1 MNEKTL
7 KEVSKILNKDID
19 SITKEDALKI
29 GMLLTDMHFH
39 QFVKRTPEDMAIVMK
54 KVLDLMR
61 KIQCMKSIP
70 ERLLYMIL
78 LPIFLFFIPDRDK
91 SENRHYTNMRMLKRA
106 CEDVFQKAGYGA
118 STYRFLFK
126 DGDVVRIPNLTVGIA
141 KDISTVKEPFVKNRA
156 IPPRPELTDY
166 FADRNFVYAGKL
178 DLTYPVYVRAFKV
191 APAQGNPIGPIAVD
205 DMIFTY
211 MQKKMNLPMVAY
223 SNRGDN
229 TEIYVDADDI
239 KKATSVM
246 SLKKKDI
253 WRHGVEMA
261 ESQWSRID
269 DVEYFGKKEVKDWGD
284 IIYADEDRTL
294 LYFTPHSK
302 KSCYGNIKSPK
313 KHVVLMDG
321 DAMFVN
327 KGGDMLDLAE
337 KFFFPGIDRCLEL
350 EKKKEQLVKELPDMD
365 R

>member
-1 MNEKTL
+1 MNERTL
-7 KEVSKILNKDID
+7 KEISEILDKDID
-19 SITKEDALKI
+19 SITKRDSLRI
-29 GMLLTDMHFH
+29 GSFLTDNDFYL
-39 QFVKRTPEDMAIVMK
+39 FTERFPEDTLTITK
-54 KVLDLMR
+54 KAVDLIE
-61 KIQCMKSIP
+61 KIKLMENIP
-70 ERLLYMIL
+70 LRLLYMVP
-78 LPIFLFFIPDRDK
+78 LPTSVFPMLYRYHDRYYRTIEQQFSKTCGEIRRKVGCRLDT
-91 SENRHYTNMRMLKRA
+91 H
-106 CEDVFQKAGYGA
+106 
-118 STYRFLFK
+118 RFLLK
-126 DGDVVRIPNLTVGIA
+126 DKNVVKVRIPTVGIA
-141 KDISTVKEPFVKNRA
+141 KDISAIKESFVKNSMT
-156 IPPRPELTDY
+156 PYNPELANY
-166 FADRNFVYAGKL
+166 FADRKFVYATTVNL
-178 DLTYPVYVRAFKV
+178 SYPIYIKVFKDGQLSDYPFDSV
-191 APAQGNPIGPIAVD
+191 TFD
-205 DMIFTY
+205 DMVFMY
-211 MQKKMNLPMVAY
+211 MQKKMKLPIVAY

-229 TEIYVDADDI
+229 TEVYVDADDI